1 MDHFKNPFDNFDT
14 NQKLNILIEIEKS
27 CEQLLITKNKEK
39 LRNK

>member
-27 CEQLLITKNKEK
+27 CEQLLITKNKVM
-39 LRNK
+39 